1 MVVEHAGA
9 QSAAADLIFNI
20 MEEQQ
25 TGTLIGR
32 LSQNEI
38 LFRGLTQS
46 QRQQL
51 KYGILDQNNYPAS
64 LFSVEESTGEIFV
77 ARRIDRESGKCYRS
91 ATCRLEFNVAIR
103 SSRIP
108 FSNVA
113 TVVVNV
119 ADENDN
125 PPYFPAQESG
135 RVVLELSSW
144 PRGAADRD
152 YDSNNTVQR
161 YALTAYTDV
170 FAISSSTNLDGSSL
184 LDLTLLQP
192 LDRETV
198 SAYSFAIVAY
208 DGGSPPLSAAL
219 EVEIRVSD
227 ENDNAPVFLNS
238 SYFVEIRDEVILDQ
252 PLLQVSARDMDEGA
266 NGQVMYRFSSLQ
278 REQMEQKFHVDET
291 SGVITAMSPLQA
303 GRQNFII
310 EALDGGSPP
319 LKSQTVV
326 TINVVSSRNNPPS
339 VQINTLSNGSNAFV
353 EIPEDSVPGAFI
365 AFIVAD
371 DPDYGSSGSVSCLL
385 DNRLLRLGT
394 IQGKGYTLTLQG
406 GVDRER
412 QDRYNVTV
420 TCSDKGDPP
429 MSTSKSLLL
438 IITDV
443 NDNAPVFT
451 RLVYSQTVSEGIFSD
466 RFLLKVTA
474 DDIDSGRNADLVY
487 SLEPSVRQTFRVD
500 PSTGQISATGELDR
514 ETTPFISFRVFARDN
529 GDRPLTGTA
538 EFRISED
545 AAPMTVLGSLAAFDR
560 DVGLNGVFEFFCAGS
575 QDGAEPFQVEPNGTV
590 WSSGGLDRELRDSYT
605 FTVMVR
611 DKGTPPKTTY
621 ASVVVTVLDVNDNVP
636 MVQFPLS
643 DNHTVLISTPP
654 EPGMVLGRIVAYDP
668 DLGLNR
674 ELRFAIVEGDED
686 GALDIDPFRGEV
698 RIQGI
703 PVLSSYTNIRVEVN
717 YDNTSTDW
725 LLQEHQR
732 KRKADDY
739 IIIVAGVAGTTVVLS
754 AIIIAA
760 ICFIF
765 REDRRQ
771 RTKHAPSSGRTGS
784 SGNGGFFRNLN
795 VPENLSDDEKL
806 RPNYDDDLELKCKPD
821 TVEFEDRMSSSQ
833 CSSGTFQSLR
843 GSQKRKES
851 DFGGSAHVHAHVQS
865 SEVTYRTEKGSP
877 NGASVSQQRRESL
890 WTYGTGRQR
899 RVLEAAAFFS
909 GQTGEERAIVCLD
922 EVASDASG
930 DSGTGDSGR
939 GGSEDDVNLEH
950 FLHAESRNTL
960 STGMTGLSP
969 APSAPPTG
977 DISRFPPPRAPKGE
991 KLQALPRP
999 VRHFRHRGQ
1008 PALTTSQPFVASSAA
1023 RESPAIFARDSA
1035 GFVSPSFRQVS
1046 LCSDHPDSP
1055 RVLSTFT
1062 TQKPVSFTFQK
1073 PGGSAAS
1080 MDEDMSTTTS
1090 GSYTVNPEELRME
1103 GYVGGD
1109 VVV

>member
-1 MVVEHAGA
+1 MKESLGKRFPKSLSSLVTLLTIHIMTMVVEHAGA

-77 ARRIDRESGKCYRS
+77 TRRIDRESGKCYRS

-135 RVVLELSSW
+135 RVVLELSELATVGTVLKLS
-144 PRGAADRD
+144 GAADRD

-192 LDRETV
+192 LDREMV

-219 EVEIRVSD
+219 EVEIRVND

-303 GRQNFII
+303 GRQNFIV

-487 SLEPSVRQTFRVD
+487 SLEPSLRQTFRVD

-538 EFRISED
+538 EVRITLEDVNDQFPTFNSTVFEFRISED

-698 RIQGI
+698 RVKDTTRLKNRKTYMLKIAVRDQGI

-765 REDRRQ
+765 RE
-771 RTKHAPSSGRTGS
+771 
-784 SGNGGFFRNLN
+784 
-795 VPENLSDDEKL
+795 
-806 RPNYDDDLELKCKPD
+806 
-821 TVEFEDRMSSSQ
+821 
-833 CSSGTFQSLR
+833 
-843 GSQKRKES
+843 
-851 DFGGSAHVHAHVQS
+851 
-865 SEVTYRTEKGSP
+865 
-877 NGASVSQQRRESL
+877 VS
-890 WTYGTGRQR
+890 
-899 RVLEAAAFFS
+899 
-909 GQTGEERAIVCLD
+909 
-922 EVASDASG
+922 
-930 DSGTGDSGR
+930 
-939 GGSEDDVNLEH
+939 
-950 FLHAESRNTL
+950 TL
-960 STGMTGLSP
+960 
-969 APSAPPTG
+969 
-977 DISRFPPPRAPKGE
+977 I
-991 KLQALPRP
+991 
-999 VRHFRHRGQ
+999 HRCIN
-1008 PALTTSQPFVASSAA
+1008 TTS
-1023 RESPAIFARDSA
+1023 
-1035 GFVSPSFRQVS
+1035 
-1046 LCSDHPDSP
+1046 
-1055 RVLSTFT
+1055 
-1062 TQKPVSFTFQK
+1062 
-1073 PGGSAAS
+1073 
-1080 MDEDMSTTTS
+1080 TS
-1090 GSYTVNPEELRME
+1090 K
-1103 GYVGGD
+1103 
-1109 VVV
+1109 